1 MSLVVKVFPMKK
13 TVYCTVCCVYSP
25 NTVQKTF
32 PQIKKVKTM
41 KDSIRARIICRIRK
55 GLNSLT
61 MKLSRVKLDQMEI
74 SPFIN
79 PVYEGQHRKISGVEL
94 SMKLFDGTQYHC
106 AKRHIDDIEHQKGS
120 DIINDMSVKLL
131 QNSEELLTGLSK
143 NAPENFF
150 ISFNLSAEQL
160 YCPQVFKAITSLK
173 EKLASWCR
181 VVIEIKESSL
191 PEYDDDLVD
200 IFERLRA
207 RGIELSLTD
216 FGKYSSSLLYL
227 EHAGFS
233 SLKIDRT
240 VALTY
245 KGTLVNK
252 NLVKSI
258 VSATQDLGMVV
269 EAEGVESEEQCQLL
283 VDCGITQMQGPFF
296 AKPIPLKEFQ
306 VSDYY
311 F

>member
-1 MSLVVKVFPMKK
+1 MTMVAMVALWK
-13 TVYCTVCCVYSP
+13 TAPAVYVRPT
-25 NTVQKTF
+25 QAKKTF
-32 PQIKKVKTM
+32 PQINKVMTM
-41 KDSIRARIICRIRK
+41 KDSIRARIICRLRR
-55 GLNSLT
+55 GLDSLT

-74 SPFIN
+74 SPFIH

-94 SMKLFDGTQYHC
+94 TMRLFDGKHYHC
-106 AKRHIDDIEHQKGS
+106 AKRHIDDIEHQKGA
-120 DIINDMSVKLL
+120 DIINDMSVTFL
-131 QNSEELLTGLSK
+131 QKSEELLTGLSK

-150 ISFNLSAEQL
+150 FSFNFAAEQL
-160 YCPQVFKAITSLK
+160 YCAQVFGAIIALR
-173 EKLASWCR
+173 EKISSQCR

-200 IFERLRA
+200 VFERLRS

-296 AKPIPLKEFQ
+296 AKPIPLKEFK
-306 VSDYY
+306 VNDYC